1 MEKASEPVSPQFRAQ
16 VITVSTRAAAGVY
29 SDTAGPAVVAR
40 LAELGIDV
48 APLLVVAD
56 GEPLRLALATALADD
71 VDLVV
76 TAGGTGLSPSDLTP
90 QLTAEVIDF
99 EVPGLADLIRA
110 SSWNQV
116 PAAAL
121 SRGLVGVVGRTLV
134 INLPGSV
141 GGVRDGMDA
150 LVSVLLHAL
159 EQLAGADHPARPD
172 QPVVGNPA
180 VSGAP
185 GVVSRAHVGEEP
197 ISVAEHELLVA
208 GDDRGAVVS
217 FGGVVRDHD
226 HGRAVLAL
234 EYVGHPGAPAILA
247 RVAAAAAARPG
258 VAAVAVSHRLGA
270 MAIGEVALACAVS
283 AAHRQA
289 AFETCSWLVDAV
301 KRELPVW
308 KRQDFTDGTSEWVN
322 CP

>member
-1 MEKASEPVSPQFRAQ
+1 MSHQFRAQ

-29 SDTAGPAVVAR
+29 SDTAGPAAVAG
-40 LAELGIDV
+40 LVELGIEV
-48 APLLVVAD
+48 APVIVVAD
-56 GEPLRLALATALADD
+56 GAPLRLALQAALADD

-90 QLTAEVIDF
+90 QLTSEVIDF

-110 SSWNQV
+110 SSWDRV
-116 PAAAL
+116 PTAAL
-121 SRGLVGVVGRTLV
+121 SRGLVGVAGGTLV
-134 INLPGSV
+134 VNLPGSV
-141 GGVRDGMDA
+141 GGVSDGMSA
-150 LVSVLLHAL
+150 LAPVLVHAL

-172 QPVVGNPA
+172 HPA
-180 VSGAP
+180 VDHPVADHP
-185 GVVSRAHVGEEP
+185 GVVARAHVGEEP
-197 ISVAEHELLVA
+197 ISVVEHELLVA

-226 HGRAVLAL
+226 HGRAVLGL
-234 EYVGHPGAPAILA
+234 EYIGHPGAPAILA
-247 RVAAAAAARPG
+247 RVGAAAAARPG
-258 VAAVAVSHRLGA
+258 VATVAVSHRLGT
-270 MAIGEVALACAVS
+270 MDIGEVALACAVS
-283 AAHRQA
+283 AAHRRA
-289 AFETCSWLVDAV
+289 AFETCSWLVDEV